1 MSKGKVYLVGAGPGD
16 PGLITIKAVR
26 CLESAD
32 AVVYDRLVDRR
43 ILDHASP
50 SAELIDVGK
59 FRGGGSRQ
67 SEINALLVELA
78 TSGKV
83 VVRLKGGDPFVFG
96 RGGEEAE
103 ALAEGG
109 IPFEVVPGVTS
120 AIAAPAYAGIPV
132 THRGLASSVTF
143 VTGSEAPDKESAV
156 RWDRL
161 AQQGGTLVI
170 LMGWENLAKIVDALV
185 EHGRPP
191 ETPVALVRWGTEPVQ
206 QTVTGTL
213 RDIAAKAERA
223 KLSPPVVAIVGEVV
237 RLRERLRWFDNRPLF
252 GKRVLVTR
260 TRAQAGALSAMLA
273 ERGAQPIELPTIE
286 IKPLTDFSALDDA
299 LRSLESYG
307 WVVFTSANAVEAV
320 FSRLHAL
327 GQDARAFGR
336 SRVAAIGP
344 ATAESLR
351 SRGIAADFVPD
362 TFVAEEIVE
371 GFRSRKIVSGRVLL
385 PRADIARRAL
395 QDGLSTLGLEVD
407 EVAVYHTVAP
417 DDLFE
422 RARAVLSD
430 GVDIVAFTS
439 SSTVKNLVDA
449 LDGDISALAA
459 SAVACIGPITADTA
473 RELGIGVDIVARE
486 YTIEGLV
493 ESLES
498 YHLARYRNSE
508 EDGSHE

>member
-1 MSKGKVYLVGAGPGD
+1 MSKGRVYLVGAGPGD
-16 PGLITIKAVR
+16 PGLITLKGVR
-26 CLESAD
+26 CLEAAD

-43 ILDHASP
+43 ILGHASP
-50 SAELIDVGK
+50 GAELIDVGK

-67 SEINALLVELA
+67 DDINALLVELA
-78 TSGKV
+78 KSGKT

-103 ALAEGG
+103 ALADSG

-143 VTGSEAPDKESAV
+143 VTGSEVPDKHSAV
-156 RWDRL
+156 AWDRL

-170 LMGWENLAKIVDALV
+170 LMGWENLAQIADALI

-191 ETPVALVRWGTEPVQ
+191 DTPVALVRWGTEPVQ

-213 RDIAAKAERA
+213 QDIVVKAERA
-223 KLSPPVVAIVGEVV
+223 SLSPPVVAVVGEVV
-237 RLRERLRWFDNRPLF
+237 RLREKLRWFDNRPLF

-260 TRAQAGALSAMLA
+260 TRAQAGALSDMLA

-286 IKPLTDFSALDDA
+286 IKPLADFSALDSA

-320 FSRLHAL
+320 FNRLYAL
-327 GQDARAFGR
+327 GQDARAFHC
-336 SRVAAIGP
+336 SKVAAIGP

-351 SRGIAADFVPD
+351 SRGIAADFVPNS
-362 TFVAEEIVE
+362 FVAEEIVE
-371 GFRSRKIVSGRVLL
+371 GFRSRGISSGRVLL
-385 PRADIARRAL
+385 PRADIARKSLR
-395 QDGLSTLGLEVD
+395 DGLSAIGLEVD

-422 RARAVLSD
+422 RARAVVSE
-430 GVDIVAFTS
+430 GIEIVAFTS

-449 LDGDISALAA
+449 LDGDVSALAA
-459 SAVACIGPITADTA
+459 STVACIGPITADTA
-473 RELGIGVDIVARE
+473 RELGIRVDIVARE
-486 YTIEGLV
+486 HTIEGLV

-498 YHLARYRNSE
+498 YKFARYENSE
-508 EDGSHE
+508 EEGSHE